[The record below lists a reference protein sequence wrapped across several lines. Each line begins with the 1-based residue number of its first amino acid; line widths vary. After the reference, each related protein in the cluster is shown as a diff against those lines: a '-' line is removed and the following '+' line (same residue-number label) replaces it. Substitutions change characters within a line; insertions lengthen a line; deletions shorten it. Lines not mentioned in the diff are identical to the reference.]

1 MIIVLISSCAIRNHR
16 NASVKDS
23 VYMSEYKAG
32 LIDSG
37 EYQSLLLG
45 EADLRKM
52 DSLTK
57 RK

>member
-1 MIIVLISSCAIRNHR
+1 
-16 NASVKDS
+16 
-23 VYMSEYKAG
+23 MSEYKAG